1 MSTES
6 KSETREQVNQR
17 TLGDIRDRKPIFW
30 ENDSHV
36 PFKNLKGQLDV
47 SVLEIKDAEAR
58 LKRFAPFIKAVF
70 EDTVALDGLIE
81 SPISDIDKFKNA
93 LETTYDF
100 SFPGQMFLKRDDLL
114 PIAGTIKARGAIY
127 EV

>member
-6 KSETREQVNQR
+6 ESETREQVNQR
-17 TLGDIRDRKPIFW
+17 TLGDIRDRKPVFW

-36 PFKNLKGQLDV
+36 SFKNLKGQLDV

-81 SPISDIDKFKNA
+81 SPISDIDKFNTAFENSYVFLFPNQMLDRKCTLLTSNI
-93 LETTYDF
+93 F
-100 SFPGQMFLKRDDLL
+100 SISYVVL
-114 PIAGTIKARGAIY
+114 Y
-127 EV
+127 

>member
-17 TLGDIRDRKPIFW
+17 TLGDIRDRKPVFW

-36 PFKNLKGQLDV
+36 PFKNLKGQLDA

-81 SPISDIDKFKNA
+81 SPISDIDKFNLPVLLR
-93 LETTYDF
+93 LEGLF
-100 SFPGQMFLKRDDLL
+100 MKSCIMLKH
-114 PIAGTIKARGAIY
+114 
-127 EV
+127 

>member
-1 MSTES
+1 M
-6 KSETREQVNQR
+6 
-17 TLGDIRDRKPIFW
+17 
-30 ENDSHV
+30 
-36 PFKNLKGQLDV
+36 

-81 SPISDIDKFKNA
+81 SPISDIDKFNTA

-100 SFPGQMFLKRDDLL
+100 SLKGNWMCQSLRLKTQRHD
-114 PIAGTIKARGAIY
+114 
-127 EV
+127 